1 MTGSLLLAAWLLPA
15 LAPPAAAQ
23 DLRAWQGMHEGL
35 LKEAAEGDAAAAQ
48 EWYRG
53 LLASLPAD
61 DPSAGE
67 LHYWLGRA
75 SYLEGDIEAARRELK
90 LAGEDPTAAPHA
102 KALLGQIDAQE
113 LRIRRLPVTHDF
125 RLGTAHWLHSWQHG
139 DKGTIEALPLPPTGE
154 PAMAWT
160 TTVTDREDDQIVCYF
175 DNPTPAPTSIRMS
188 LRSESFP
195 AYVLPSLHDDRG
207 RRYAPDE
214 PIAIPTDRWVPVEL
228 TVADFLPRE
237 GNQPLQPQDLEAFV
251 LQDVTAFFSSD
262 RGANIV
268 YVDEVHI
275 R

>member
-1 MTGSLLLAAWLLPA
+1 MLGTLLLAAWT
-15 LAPPAAAQ
+15 PAALAQ
-23 DLRAWQGMHEGL
+23 DLRAWQGMYEGL
-35 LKEAAEGDAAAAQ
+35 LKEAAEGDSAGAQ

-53 LLASLPAD
+53 LLAGLPDD

-75 SYLEGDIEAARRELK
+75 CYLEGDADRARRELRD
-90 LAGEDPTAAPHA
+90 AEEDATAAPHA
-102 KALLGQIDAQE
+102 LALLGQIDAQE
-113 LRIRRLPVTHDF
+113 LRIRRIPVSHDF

-139 DKGTIEALPLPPTGE
+139 DKGHIEARPLPPDGE

-160 TTVTDREDDQIVCYF
+160 TTVADREDDQVVVYF
-175 DNPTPAPTSIRMS
+175 DAPRPAPTRVRMS
-188 LRSESFP
+188 LRSENFP

-214 PIAIPTDRWVPVEL
+214 PVAIPTDRWVPVEFAV
-228 TVADFLPRE
+228 TDFLPRE
-237 GNQPLQPQDLEAFV
+237 GTEPLRPEDLEALV

-262 RGANIV
+262 RGPNV
-268 YVDEVHI
+268 LYVDEVHI